1 MSPLY
6 SKQVCLSCLESAN
19 RLHSFLSHQSF
30 GKWQCHQT
38 LEISFSLMDRLS
50 HGFSRFR
57 RQKAFLPS
65 WQQISALATS
75 TSVSRLSAKTRCS
88 SSNSS
93 GWGNA
98 MARSPIRRVHR
109 GASTGWVTHPTIIAI
124 IRVRS
129 GGSPRPVTEYM

>member
-6 SKQVCLSCLESAN
+6 SKQVCISCPGRAN
-19 RLHSFLSHQSF
+19 GLLSFLSHQSF
-30 GKWQCHQT
+30 GKWQCQQT

-50 HGFSRFR
+50 HGFSRW
-57 RQKAFLPS
+57 QKAFLPS

-75 TSVSRLSAKTRCS
+75 TSVSRLSAKTCCS

-98 MARSPIRRVHR
+98 RARSPIRRVHR